1 METVDKW
8 KDLTFE
14 SLSNIFKDIAA
25 ALPGIFGAFIVIVF
39 GWIIIKITTLVLRK
53 IFKIIKLSS
62 ISEKINEAKLFG
74 DADIK
79 IDLSK
84 VIVTFVKVLLW
95 LVFIIVASDI
105 MGLTIISTE
114 IANLLR
120 YLPILLSAMVIF
132 MLGLFLAKTIKEAII
147 KVFDS
152 IGLSGGKL
160 LGNVLFYLIIIF
172 VSITALNQAGID
184 TQIITNNF
192 TIVLG
197 AFLLAISLALG
208 LGSRE
213 IVGDLLRTFYSRKI
227 YEVGDKVKIVDLQG
241 TVIGID
247 NIERVI
253 TTNRGKVVI
262 PIKKVVEKTV
272 EVEEQPEPKPK
283 E

>member
-1 METVDKW
+1 MDTVDKW

-14 SLSNIFKDIAA
+14 SLSNIFKDIAS
-25 ALPGIFGAFIVIVF
+25 ALPGIFGAFIVIIF
-39 GWIIIKITTLVLRK
+39 GWIIIKVVTFVLKR
-53 IFKIIKLSS
+53 IFKAIKLDKA
-62 ISEKINEAKLFG
+62 SEKINEAKLFG

-79 IDLSK
+79 IDLPK
-84 VIVTFVKVLLW
+84 IIITFIKVLLW

-120 YLPILLSAMVIF
+120 YLPILLSAMVIL
-132 MLGLFLAKTIKEAII
+132 MLGLFLAKTIKETII

-152 IGLSGGKL
+152 IGLGGGKL

-197 AFLLAISLALG
+197 AFLLAIALALG

-227 YEVGDKVKIVDLQG
+227 YEVGDKVKIGDLQG

-247 NIERVI
+247 NISMI
-253 TTNRGKVVI
+253 LKTKSGKVII

-272 EVEEQPEPKPK
+272 TVEEQS
-283 E
+283 

>member
-14 SLSNIFKDIAA
+14 SLSNIFKDIAS
-25 ALPGIFGAFIVIVF
+25 ALPGIFGAFIVIIF
-39 GWIIIKITTLVLRK
+39 GWIIIKVVTFILKR
-53 IFKIIKLSS
+53 IFKAIKLDKA
-62 ISEKINEAKLFG
+62 SEKINEAKLFG

-79 IDLSK
+79 IDLPK
-84 VIVTFVKVLLW
+84 IIVTFIKVLLW

-120 YLPILLSAMVIF
+120 YLPVLLSAMIIF
-132 MLGLFLAKTIKEAII
+132 MIGLFLAKTIKETIV

-152 IGLSGGKL
+152 IGLGGGKL

-197 AFLLAISLALG
+197 AFLLAIALALG

-227 YEVGDKVKIVDLQG
+227 YEVGDKVKIGDLQG

-247 NIERVI
+247 NISMI
-253 TTNRGKVVI
+253 LKTKTGKVVI

-272 EVEEQPEPKPK
+272 TVEEQS
-283 E
+283 

>member
-1 METVDKW
+1 MDTVDKW

-14 SLSNIFKDIAA
+14 SLSNIFKDIAS
-25 ALPGIFGAFIVIVF
+25 ALPGIFGAFIVIIF
-39 GWIIIKITTLVLRK
+39 GWIIIKVVTFILRR
-53 IFKIIKLSS
+53 IFKAIKLDKA
-62 ISEKINEAKLFG
+62 SEKINEAKLFG

-79 IDLSK
+79 IDLPK
-84 VIVTFVKVLLW
+84 IIVTFIKVLLW

-120 YLPILLSAMVIF
+120 YLPILLSAMIIF
-132 MLGLFLAKTIKEAII
+132 MIGLFLAKTIKETIV

-152 IGLSGGKL
+152 IGLGGGKL

-197 AFLLAISLALG
+197 AFLLAIALALG

-227 YEVGDKVKIVDLQG
+227 YEIGDKVKIGDLQG

-247 NIERVI
+247 NISMI
-253 TTNRGKVVI
+253 LKTKTGKVVI

-272 EVEEQPEPKPK
+272 TVEEQS
-283 E
+283 

>member
-1 METVDKW
+1 MDTVDKW

-14 SLSNIFKDIAA
+14 SLSNIFKDIAS
-25 ALPGIFGAFIVIVF
+25 ALPGIFGAFIVIIF
-39 GWIIIKITTLVLRK
+39 GWIIIKVVTFVLKR
-53 IFKIIKLSS
+53 IFKAIKLDKA
-62 ISEKINEAKLFG
+62 SEKINEAQLFG

-79 IDLSK
+79 IDLPK
-84 VIVTFVKVLLW
+84 IIVTFIKVLLW

-120 YLPILLSAMVIF
+120 YLPILLSAMVIL
-132 MLGLFLAKTIKEAII
+132 MLGLFLAKTIKETII

-152 IGLSGGKL
+152 IGLGGGKL

-197 AFLLAISLALG
+197 AFLLAIALALG

-227 YEVGDKVKIVDLQG
+227 YEVGDKVKIGDLQG

-247 NIERVI
+247 NISMI
-253 TTNRGKVVI
+253 LKTKSGKVVI

-272 EVEEQPEPKPK
+272 TVEEQS
-283 E
+283 

>member
-1 METVDKW
+1 METMDKW
-8 KDLTFE
+8 KDLTFD
-14 SLSNIFKDIAA
+14 SLSNIFKDIAS
-25 ALPGIFGAFIVIVF
+25 ALPGIFGAFIVIIF
-39 GWIIIKITTLVLRK
+39 GWIIIKVVTFILRR
-53 IFKIIKLSS
+53 IFKAIKLDKA
-62 ISEKINEAKLFG
+62 SEKINEAKLFG

-79 IDLSK
+79 IDLPK
-84 VIVTFVKVLLW
+84 IIVTFIKVLLW

-120 YLPILLSAMVIF
+120 YLPILLSAMIIF
-132 MLGLFLAKTIKEAII
+132 MIGLFLAKTIKETIV

-152 IGLSGGKL
+152 IGLGGGKL

-197 AFLLAISLALG
+197 AFLLAIALALG

-227 YEVGDKVKIVDLQG
+227 YEVGDKVKIGDLQG

-247 NIERVI
+247 NISMI
-253 TTNRGKVVI
+253 LKTKTGKVVI

-272 EVEEQPEPKPK
+272 TVEEQS
-283 E
+283 

>member
-1 METVDKW
+1 MDTVDKW

-14 SLSNIFKDIAA
+14 SLSNIFKDIAS
-25 ALPGIFGAFIVIVF
+25 ALPGIFGAFIVIIF
-39 GWIIIKITTLVLRK
+39 GWIIIKVVTFVLKR
-53 IFKIIKLSS
+53 IFKAIKLDKA
-62 ISEKINEAKLFG
+62 SEKINEAKLFG
-74 DADIK
+74 DSDIK
-79 IDLSK
+79 IDLPK
-84 VIVTFVKVLLW
+84 IIITFIKVLLW

-120 YLPILLSAMVIF
+120 YLPVLLSAMVIF
-132 MLGLFLAKTIKEAII
+132 MLGLFLAKTIKETII
-147 KVFDS
+147 KVFGS
-152 IGLSGGKL
+152 IGLGGGKL

-227 YEVGDKVKIVDLQG
+227 YEVGDKVKIGDLQG

-247 NIERVI
+247 NISMI
-253 TTNRGKVVI
+253 LKTKNGKVVI

-272 EVEEQPEPKPK
+272 TVEEQS
-283 E
+283 

>member
-1 METVDKW
+1 MDTVDKW

-14 SLSNIFKDIAA
+14 SLSNIFKDIAS

-39 GWIIIKITTLVLRK
+39 GWIIIKVVTFVLKR
-53 IFKIIKLSS
+53 IFKAIKLDKA
-62 ISEKINEAKLFG
+62 SEKINEAKLFG

-79 IDLSK
+79 IDLPK
-84 VIVTFVKVLLW
+84 IIVTFIKVLLW

-120 YLPILLSAMVIF
+120 YLPILLSAMVIL
-132 MLGLFLAKTIKEAII
+132 MLGLFLAKTIKETII

-152 IGLSGGKL
+152 IGLGGGKL
-160 LGNVLFYLIIIF
+160 LGSALFYLIIIF

-197 AFLLAISLALG
+197 AFLLAIALALG

-227 YEVGDKVKIVDLQG
+227 YEVGDKVKIGDLQG

-247 NIERVI
+247 NISMI
-253 TTNRGKVVI
+253 LKTKTGKVVI

-272 EVEEQPEPKPK
+272 TVEEQS
-283 E
+283 

>member
-8 KDLTFE
+8 KELTFD
-14 SLSNIFKDIAA
+14 SLSNIFKDIAS
-25 ALPGIFGAFIVIVF
+25 ALPGIFGAFIVIIF
-39 GWIIIKITTLVLRK
+39 GWIIIKVTTFILKR
-53 IFKIIKLSS
+53 IFKAIKLDTV
-62 ISEKINEAKLFG
+62 SEKINEAKLFG

-79 IDLSK
+79 IDLPK
-84 VIVTFVKVLLW
+84 IIITFIKVLLW

-120 YLPILLSAMVIF
+120 YLPVLLSAMVIL

-147 KVFDS
+147 KVFGS
-152 IGLSGGKL
+152 IGFGGGKL

-197 AFLLAISLALG
+197 AFLLAIALALG

-227 YEVGDKVKIVDLQG
+227 YEVGDKVKIGDLQG

-247 NIERVI
+247 NISMI
-253 TTNRGKVVI
+253 LKTKSGKVVI

-272 EVEEQPEPKPK
+272 TVEEQS
-283 E
+283 

>member
-14 SLSNIFKDIAA
+14 SLSNIFKDIAS
-25 ALPGIFGAFIVIVF
+25 ALPGIFGAFIVIIF
-39 GWIIIKITTLVLRK
+39 GWIIIKVVTFILKR
-53 IFKIIKLSS
+53 IFKAIKLDKA
-62 ISEKINEAKLFG
+62 SEKINEAKLFG

-79 IDLSK
+79 IDLPK
-84 VIVTFVKVLLW
+84 IIVTFIKVLLW

-120 YLPILLSAMVIF
+120 YLPILLSAMIIF
-132 MLGLFLAKTIKEAII
+132 MIGLFLAKTIKETIV

-152 IGLSGGKL
+152 IGLGGGKI

-197 AFLLAISLALG
+197 AFLLAIALALG

-227 YEVGDKVKIVDLQG
+227 YEIGDKVKVGDLQG

-247 NIERVI
+247 NISMI
-253 TTNRGKVVI
+253 LKTKTGKVVI

-272 EVEEQPEPKPK
+272 TVEEQS
-283 E
+283 

>member
-14 SLSNIFKDIAA
+14 SLSNIFKDIAS
-25 ALPGIFGAFIVIVF
+25 ALPGIFGAFIVIIF
-39 GWIIIKITTLVLRK
+39 GWIIIKVVTFILKR
-53 IFKIIKLSS
+53 IFKAIKLDKA
-62 ISEKINEAKLFG
+62 SEKINEAKLFG

-79 IDLSK
+79 IDLPK
-84 VIVTFVKVLLW
+84 IIVTFIKVLLW

-120 YLPILLSAMVIF
+120 YLPILLSAMIIF
-132 MLGLFLAKTIKEAII
+132 MIGLFLAKTIKETIV

-197 AFLLAISLALG
+197 AFLLAIALALG

-227 YEVGDKVKIVDLQG
+227 YEVGDKVKIGDLQG

-247 NIERVI
+247 NISMI
-253 TTNRGKVVI
+253 LKTKTGKIVI

-272 EVEEQPEPKPK
+272 TVEEQS
-283 E
+283 